1 MIWFLLLLSLLFAGV
16 DFLFY
21 RVRMRRH
28 SERLRR
34 AFVWFAVF
42 SDALPIVV
50 VLLLKAVPD
59 NTTGWMQAAQWF
71 TFVFL
76 LLIGCRYGYYFG
88 LLFDRHRSFSR
99 VGALFA
105 VGCAVWLVWGAAWG
119 RQALR
124 VNEVEIRTAALPA
137 AFDGFR
143 IVQFSDLHIGTLVRP
158 ERTSDVLAILG
169 RLRAPYG
176 VISTLGNHD
185 VGLYIK
191 DTVALPRAENNRQ
204 VIDRQRKIGW
214 RMLLDSTLYLRR
226 GSDSISVTGISFD
239 PTLQKF
245 RHSFDLPEISLAT
258 AYEGMPEGMFNLTVS
273 HLPQL
278 WPNITALGRG
288 NLTLAGHVHS
298 MQIKGHLFGR
308 AFSPAQLMYD
318 RWSGR
323 YDDAAGNTLYIND
336 GIGYVGFPMRLG
348 ADPEITLFTLK
359 K

>member
-158 ERTSDVLAILG
+158 ER
-169 RLRAPYG
+169 
-176 VISTLGNHD
+176 
-185 VGLYIK
+185 
-191 DTVALPRAENNRQ
+191 
-204 VIDRQRKIGW
+204 DRKMR
-214 RMLLDSTLYLRR
+214 
-226 GSDSISVTGISFD
+226 
-239 PTLQKF
+239 
-245 RHSFDLPEISLAT
+245 
-258 AYEGMPEGMFNLTVS
+258 
-273 HLPQL
+273 
-278 WPNITALGRG
+278 
-288 NLTLAGHVHS
+288 
-298 MQIKGHLFGR
+298 
-308 AFSPAQLMYD
+308 
-318 RWSGR
+318 SG
-323 YDDAAGNTLYIND
+323 
-336 GIGYVGFPMRLG
+336 P
-348 ADPEITLFTLK
+348 
-359 K
+359 